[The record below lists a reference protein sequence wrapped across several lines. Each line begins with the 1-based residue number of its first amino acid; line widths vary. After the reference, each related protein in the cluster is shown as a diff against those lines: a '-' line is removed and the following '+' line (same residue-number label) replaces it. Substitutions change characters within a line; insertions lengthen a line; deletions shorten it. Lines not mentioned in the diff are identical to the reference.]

1 MRRFIT
7 IAGLLLATNAVAFQT
22 PLSFNNATLTAQN
35 MPPAI
40 SIPGLAQP
48 ASGYRCGKRANLW
61 MTTRTPTSFPWLNKT
76 FRIWTPA
83 CVEFRA
89 RVIGDRVHWTRMDN
103 GRSGIQSTVAFGKRF
118 PSRTKVQA
126 DWGERDIIRR
136 WAWGQ
141 RPWTSQSGWTV
152 GRMYLMGCITP
163 ETVLSECG
171 PLVRAY
177 DWQAMADRK

>member
-1 MRRFIT
+1 MKHIT
-7 IAGLLLATNAVAFQT
+7 AIAALLLATSASAFQT
-22 PLSFNNATLTAQN
+22 PLNFNAATLTAQN

-40 SIPGLAQP
+40 SIAGLAQP
-48 ASGYRCGKRANLW
+48 ASGYRCGYRTNLW

-76 FRIWTPA
+76 FRIWTNS
-83 CVEFRA
+83 CIEFRA

-103 GRSGIQSTVAFGKRF
+103 GRTGVQSTVAFGKRF
-118 PSRTKVQA
+118 PPRTKVQA

-136 WAWGQ
+136 WYRGLD
-141 RPWTSQSGWTV
+141 PWTSQSGWTV
-152 GRMYLMGCITP
+152 GRMYLLNCITP

-177 DWQAMADRK
+177 DWQKMSDR